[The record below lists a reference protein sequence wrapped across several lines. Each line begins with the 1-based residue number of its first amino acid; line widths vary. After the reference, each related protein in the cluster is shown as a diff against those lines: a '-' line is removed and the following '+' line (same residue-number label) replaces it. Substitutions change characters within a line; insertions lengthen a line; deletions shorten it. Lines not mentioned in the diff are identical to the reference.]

1 MIIMSTKKL
10 LSEEIITAYMNHL
23 QSMNE
28 HKFTKKGDELFITK
42 LIAETEQVNNLHVR
56 TKIGEFIL
64 ENDEPKDLGG
74 SNTASTPMQMLLA
87 TLAKCLEI
95 TALLFF
101 SFSNYK
107 IDSIKVKVEA
117 SFDKRSILPY
127 KKAPLPGFY
136 DISYTW
142 YIETEERLK
151 KIERVLEKVEKLC
164 PVKGTFSRVHVFKQD
179 VELLTRNK

>member
-1 MIIMSTKKL
+1 MSTKKL
-10 LSEEIITAYMNHL
+10 LSEEIITAYKNRL

-28 HKFTKKGDELFITK
+28 HKFTKKGDELFIKK

-56 TKIGEFIL
+56 TKIGEFII
-64 ENDEPKDLGG
+64 ENDESKELGG

-87 TLAKCLEI
+87 ALANCLEI
-95 TALLFF
+95 TALLLF

-107 IDSIKVKVEA
+107 IDAIKVKVKA
-117 SFDKRSILPY
+117 SFDIRSILPD

-142 YIETEERLK
+142 YVETEERLK
-151 KIERVLEKVEKLC
+151 KIERALAKAEKLC
-164 PVKGTFSRVHVFKQD
+164 PVKGTFSRKHVFKQD
-179 VELLTRNK
+179 IVLLTRNKKK

>member
-1 MIIMSTKKL
+1 MSTKKL
-10 LSEEIITAYMNHL
+10 LSEEIITAYKNRL

-28 HKFTKKGDELFITK
+28 HKFTKKGDELFIKK

-56 TKIGEFIL
+56 TKIGEFII
-64 ENDEPKDLGG
+64 ENDESKELGG

-87 TLAKCLEI
+87 ALANCLEI
-95 TALLFF
+95 TALLLF

-107 IDSIKVKVEA
+107 IDAIKVKVKA
-117 SFDKRSILPY
+117 SFDIRSILPD

-142 YIETEERLK
+142 YVETEERLK
-151 KIERVLEKVEKLC
+151 KIERVLAKAEKLC
-164 PVKGTFSRVHVFKQD
+164 PVKGTFSRKHVFKQD
-179 VELLTRNK
+179 IVLLTRNKKK